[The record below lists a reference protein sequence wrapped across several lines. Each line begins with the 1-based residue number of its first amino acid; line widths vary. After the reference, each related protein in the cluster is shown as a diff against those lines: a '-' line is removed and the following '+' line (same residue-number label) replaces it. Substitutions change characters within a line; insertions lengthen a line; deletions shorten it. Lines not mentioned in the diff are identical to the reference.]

1 VALVATALVAAS
13 CSTDIRGQPGV
24 EGAVISYRAPGVAF
38 GTFATF
44 AVASQVGLVTAAQ
57 GGKVFATAPALRAAL
72 VAHLEARGFVRVAD
86 LDPANP
92 PALPPDADL
101 VVNVTALELAAAD
114 PAYWLQYAG
123 YSQPADL
130 GLPGYAWSYPW
141 PWVDVPE
148 QPGTLLVEVAD
159 LRGRTAGSG
168 GAPGQI
174 AVVWAAL
181 AYGVAPGGDWDAA
194 PVMAALDRALAQSPY
209 LATP

>member
-1 VALVATALVAAS
+1 VALIATALLAAS

-24 EGAVISYRAPGVAF
+24 ASAVVSYRAPGVAL

-44 AVASQVGLVTAAQ
+44 AAASQVGLVTAAQ
-57 GGKVFATAPALRAAL
+57 GGKVFAAAPSLRAA
-72 VAHLEARGFVRVAD
+72 VVSHLESRGFVRVAD
-86 LDPANP
+86 LDPATP

-101 VVNVTALELAAAD
+101 VVNLTALELAATD
-114 PAYWLQYAG
+114 PAFWLQYAG
-123 YSQPADL
+123 YSQPADF

-141 PWVDVPE
+141 PWVDVPA

-159 LRGRTAGSG
+159 LRGRTAGT
-168 GAPGQI
+168 PGQI

-194 PVMAALDRALAQSPY
+194 PVIAALDRALAQSPY